1 MYAIT
6 VDSLEDSLE
15 HFGVKGMKW
24 GVRRYQNPDGTLT
37 IKGKKHKEAAL
48 KGLRDGRD
56 EYSREAER
64 MKSYMETNKKSL
76 EKSRQWDKENLKKG
90 ETSWNTHALNDAYKA
105 TGRAYIDAKFKA
117 DIYVKYIE
125 EYGNDSIKIGQDY
138 VMRNLK
144 KGVVNLTDSG
154 RDKESKIIDS
164 VREDYAKKYAKEI
177 KEFS

>member
-37 IKGKKHKEAAL
+37 RKGKKHKEAAL

-76 EKSRQWDKENLKKG
+76 EKSRQWDKENLKKHGIASKKFEPEGVRVKNGRMYLGAG
-90 ETSWNTHALNDAYKA
+90 EYLDDTPQS
-105 TGRAYIDAKFKA
+105 
-117 DIYVKYIE
+117 YV
-125 EYGNDSIKIGQDY
+125 
-138 VMRNLK
+138 
-144 KGVVNLTDSG
+144 
-154 RDKESKIIDS
+154 
-164 VREDYAKKYAKEI
+164 
-177 KEFS
+177 